1 MRLYRWLFGRKA
13 KPAVEAEPLVE
24 VKPDPPETKPADLPH
39 EVPASSSSF
48 VDMCAQTEALLAV
61 LKKPVTFAEEANRA
75 FTLLDELK
83 KPVEP
88 LPPLIQAMNNAAPD
102 AMVIKVLPGGEPL
115 QPEPEQGPPDPTVAL
130 VARHKL
136 KPPAEP
142 DLEMS
147 EYIVLIDK
155 LCLASAKTN
164 NTLSCPASLS
174 LIDTGLYN
182 SVLSNM
188 SHAVRADLF
197 AKGGMSLVRETVLE
211 IVQKLRAKENKLIVE
226 AAKEDERADSDI
238 HWNRTQDG
246 DTTQGAGAQHP
257 ENHQG

>member
-1 MRLYRWLFGRKA
+1 MRLYRWLFGRKV

-39 EVPASSSSF
+39 EVPASSSAF
-48 VDMCAQTEALLAV
+48 FDLCAATSAMLDV
-61 LKKPVTFAEEANRA
+61 LKKPA
-75 FTLLDELK
+75 
-83 KPVEP
+83 EP

-115 QPEPEQGPPDPTVAL
+115 QPEPEQEPPDPTVSL

-142 DLEMS
+142 DLGMS

-246 DTTQGAGAQHP
+246 DSTQGAGAQHP
-257 ENHQG
+257 EDHQG